1 MISKYWR
8 IWSLSLGEKAH
19 PNKCDADK
27 VAIIRTIFAVI
38 NLGTCVLIST
48 NILKGWGVL

>member
-1 MISKYWR
+1 MSKNWR
-8 IWSLSLGEKAH
+8 LWALSLGEKA
-19 PNKCDADK
+19 NSNSCDADK
-27 VAIIRTIFAVI
+27 VAVIRTIFAII